1 MAVNETWNIRA
12 RATVCHATDHSFED
26 GESVYAAI
34 YKNEGEDGYER
45 RDYCAA
51 AWQSLKSGEGKV
63 EGEGEN
69 ATPPYSSWRT
79 TFEPSEAASK
89 KNDVVEK
96 ESAEALLRRLIEE
109 DDANSENA
117 RYILALMLERKKI
130 LKQVDVKDGDEMR
143 MLFYEHIKNG
153 DAIIVRDPLL
163 KLSEIDA
170 IQEEVA
176 GWLGADK
183 PGDKEGENAS
193 QVAEPSETEPAA
205 EVEVE
210 VEEKA

>member
-51 AWQSLKSGEGKV
+51 AWQSLKSGEG
-63 EGEGEN
+63 

-183 PGDKEGENAS
+183 PRDKEGENAS
-193 QVAEPSETEPAA
+193 QDAEPAA

-210 VEEKA
+210 VEVEEKA

>member
-12 RATVCHATDHSFED
+12 RATVCHATDHPFED

-45 RDYCAA
+45 RDYCAD
-51 AWQSLKSGEGKV
+51 AWQALKSGEGAK
-63 EGEGEN
+63 EN
-69 ATPPYSSWRT
+69 AKETPTPPYSSWRT
-79 TFEPSEAASK
+79 TFEPSLDPNKRPE
-89 KNDVVEK
+89 VVEK

-130 LKQVDVKDGDEMR
+130 LKQVDAKDGDEMR

-163 KLSEIDA
+163 KLNEIDA

-183 PGDKEGENAS
+183 PEGEKESVDAS
-193 QVAEPSETEPAA
+193 PNVEPAEAEPQP
-205 EVEVE
+205 
-210 VEEKA
+210 EEEENHE